1 MTRIGRV
8 AAVLLTA
15 SCAVMA
21 RAAEPEHPG
30 GVQIGKGI
38 VCDTEQQAQR
48 FAALLADRGGAGA
61 ALDTVNKEANNPL
74 ACGMAMIAF
83 KPGRHVGDVHN
94 DKGTYKIME
103 IQIFAAATPQGWR
116 TVNGA
121 TQFAAMPVEGIEI

>member
-1 MTRIGRV
+1 MTRIGLV
-8 AAVLLTA
+8 TAVLLAA

-21 RAAEPEHPG
+21 RADEPEHPG
-30 GVQIGKGI
+30 GVQIGQGI

-48 FAALLADRGGAGA
+48 FAALIPERGADGAMDA
-61 ALDTVNKEANNPL
+61 VNKEANNPL

-94 DKGTYKIME
+94 DKGTFKIME

-121 TQFAAMPVEGIEI
+121 TQFTAMPVEGLDI